1 MRWCLIY
8 DPDLDRTAV
17 VAEDGLEHYR
27 LRGWR
32 RASEWY
38 GDPADLRAAHDRG
51 DIALAED
58 PADLDAPDPAPAKKA
73 SAKHDSKENS

>member
-8 DPDLDRTAV
+8 NAELPATAV

-32 RASEWY
+32 RVSEWF
-38 GDPADLRAAHDRG
+38 GDADDLKAAQVRG
-51 DIALAED
+51 DLDLADD
-58 PADLDAPDPAPAKKA
+58 PVDLDAPDPAPAKKA
-73 SAKHDSKENS
+73 TAKHETKESS